1 MNPSLACI
9 GGTAAYDLLREGA
22 FVARRLGPQ
31 PTPFGASQPI
41 YLCAARSGEFYF
53 LSRHGE
59 ADYELAPTFVN
70 YRANI
75 YALKDLGVRSIVSW
89 SETFAIC
96 HNYKVGQYVIVHD
109 LIDETVQRPRTFF
122 ENRGLGLVRQ
132 WPVFCP
138 SLRAAFRA
146 TLEQTVVD
154 YADGGVYVCIEGP
167 RRETPAEA
175 RKYLAL
181 GGDLIGMTLAPEVFL
196 AKELQMCYA
205 SLCYVAGYA
214 ENGSEYR
221 PFENGRVLERDVL
234 RRRARMSVERLP
246 RILER
251 LCEVLPE
258 TPGRCHCETSM
269 AEHVARGQIDYDWR
283 SWFLD
288 ATPAAPSG
296 DSAPATQ
303 VARPPASPPQR
314 CQTSRTP

>member
-41 YLCAARSGEFYF
+41 YHCASRNGEFYF

-59 ADYELAPTFVN
+59 VDYELAPTFVN

-89 SETFAIC
+89 SETYAIC
-96 HNYKVGQYVIVHD
+96 HNYRVGQYVIVTD
-109 LIDETVQRPRTFF
+109 LIDETVHRPRTFF
-122 ENRGLGLVRQ
+122 ENRGLGLVRP

-138 SLRAAFRA
+138 ALRAAFRT
-146 TLEQTVVD
+146 TLEHEQLD
-154 YADGGVYVCIEGP
+154 FADGGAYVCIEGP

-181 GGDLIGMTLAPEVFL
+181 GGELIGMTLAPEAFL

-205 SLCYVAGYA
+205 SICYVAGYA

-221 PFENGRVLERDVL
+221 PFENGRVLEREVL
-234 RRRARMSVERLP
+234 RRRARASVERLP

-251 LCEVLPE
+251 LCAVLPE
-258 TPGRCHCETSM
+258 TPDTCHCDTSM
-269 AEHVARGQIDYDWR
+269 AEHVARGQIGCDWR

-288 ATPAAPSG
+288 AAPAQATAPEEHAAP
-296 DSAPATQ
+296 APGKT
-303 VARPPASPPQR
+303 P
-314 CQTSRTP
+314 CQHTTAG